1 MDNDWKDKLEDLRKL
16 KDEGMLP
23 FMMYGYFTQ
32 KGVPKDKIDEEV
44 AKLEKDIN
52 RMLGQ
57 EE

>member
-1 MDNDWKDKLEDLRKL
+1 MDKIDLEELRKL

-23 FMMYGYFTQ
+23 FMMYGYARY
-32 KGVPKDKIDEEV
+32 KGVPEDRIDEEV

-52 RMLGQ
+52 KMLEQ